1 VELRQLNQ
9 AIVEKCAAA
18 GIDVMAWTVNDERDL
33 ALARALGLVGCVTD
47 QPGMKR
53 LVEATA

>member
-1 VELRQLNQ
+1 MYKRQ
-9 AIVEKCAAA
+9 IVDKCAAA
-18 GIDVMAWTVNDERDL
+18 GIEVMAWTVNDEHDL

-47 QPGMKR
+47 EPGMKR